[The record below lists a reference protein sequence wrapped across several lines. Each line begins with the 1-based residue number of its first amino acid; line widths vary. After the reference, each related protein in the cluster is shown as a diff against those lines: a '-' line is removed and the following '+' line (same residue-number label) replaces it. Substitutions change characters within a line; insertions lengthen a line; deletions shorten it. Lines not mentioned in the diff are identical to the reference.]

1 MNEIE
6 HLMRMLNFEI
16 KQQDATREKVEF
28 VAAKEKEMQ
37 KRKDADESKLV
48 KALVN
53 DLQSQV
59 RTLGQ
64 QNDVLTTAEEEQ
76 ARIQNELVD
85 LWKTSCVELE
95 AALKDAKTERE

>member
-1 MNEIE
+1 
-6 HLMRMLNFEI
+6 
-16 KQQDATREKVEF
+16 
-28 VAAKEKEMQ
+28 MQ

-95 AALKDAKTERE
+95 AALKDAKTEREQLEEQLRELRH